1 MIPARLPPR
10 AGSIT
15 GYEVVRKR
23 SPALI
28 TSERRKNT
36 RLSPSVRAAG
46 AWMTTTGSSLKKRRR
61 CADE

>member
-1 MIPARLPPR
+1 MMPARLPPR
-10 AGSIT
+10 AGSTT
-15 GYEVVRKR
+15 GYEVVTNR

-36 RLSPSVRAAG
+36 MLSPSVVAAG
-46 AWMTTTGSSLKKRRR
+46 ACMTTTGSSLKKIFR